1 MSGQA
6 YPALGESALSGPLVG
21 RAREIGT
28 AWTVLD
34 LARRGRGQ
42 VLGVTGGPGVGKS
55 RLAAEIGL
63 LARRL
68 GFEVHAGACRAD
80 GTTTTTTTTAYLVWQ
95 PIWRALFAVDPSL
108 EIAEQ
113 RVRLR
118 ATIAGRDRGSDE
130 RAPLLAPVVDL
141 PMPDS
146 DLTAPLEPQ
155 ARTDLLRSLLL
166 DQVRMLAAATP
177 LLLVLEDCHWI
188 DPASRALLDFL
199 ARNLADRPVLLVATS
214 RPPEQAAA
222 GLAAL
227 AFLPHFTELRVGDL
241 LAEDAER
248 LVAQRIRSLR
258 GEDGDVPP
266 AVVRQIVAWAGGNPF
281 HLEELVAFLL
291 AGGTDPLEPGVLAG
305 LDRPEDLRR
314 LVLARTERLDAG
326 EKATIEVAS
335 VIGERFAAAWI
346 RGSHPAAGTPEQ
358 VRRHLERLAEL
369 DLTRQFTNSP
379 EPEYAFKHAITREA
393 VYESL
398 SAHERAALHEA
409 VASYLERAHAD
420 RLSQLVHVL
429 AHHYQ
434 QTPNIAKRREWLQAA
449 ANAARGAFAT
459 DSAIGYYEALLALLP
474 AEQTGEPL
482 VELGDLLRL
491 ASRWADAERA
501 YTRALAVAGASDRR
515 VRAAATRG
523 LGSVL
528 PYTRPAGQA
537 LRQAVDRLGE
547 AVMEFQR
554 LEDWPGLAA
563 TLERLAWTSWEL
575 GDFDGALAASEQQLT
590 IATRAGDLVGV
601 SAALE
606 NKGVVRWLTGNH
618 AAALP
623 LLEEALEVATGAR
636 YRPGVILA
644 ANDLGGVCF
653 EDGDHVRAI
662 RHFRRALS
670 VAEEIGDRRMAAR
683 VIGNL
688 GEAHRRQ
695 GEYGRAVRCFGHAF
709 RAAAEIGDRP
719 NMMIQAGNLA
729 MAVAAQGR
737 EPEAEQ
743 LYARVVRLARQ
754 LAAQYALC
762 EWLHQQ
768 ARFLAAAGRPRE
780 AERANREALEIAAEH
795 GQAGVELR
803 ARLLSLRLQVQL
815 GRRDR
820 GDAVRELRVLRN
832 DRVDPPEQAAVLDA
846 LWQLDPSQEQA
857 RQEAAGLYRMLHER
871 APTVEYQE
879 AYERLAGVTLPPGPP
894 LPPPPPGVGRA
905 PLDVAQ
911 VLEQLDLAVQQTRSE
926 SSGEG

>member
-1 MSGQA
+1 M
-6 YPALGESALSGPLVG
+6 
-21 RAREIGT
+21 
-28 AWTVLD
+28 
-34 LARRGRGQ
+34 
-42 VLGVTGGPGVGKS
+42 
-55 RLAAEIGL
+55 
-63 LARRL
+63 
-68 GFEVHAGACRAD
+68 
-80 GTTTTTTTTAYLVWQ
+80 
-95 PIWRALFAVDPSL
+95 LFRS
-108 EIAEQ
+108 Q

-118 ATIAGRDRGSDE
+118 ATVAGRDRGSDE

-155 ARTDLLRSLLL
+155 ARTELLRSLLL
-166 DQVRMLAAATP
+166 DQVRTLAAATP

-188 DPASRALLDFL
+188 DPASRALLEFL

-214 RPPEQAAA
+214 RPPEQAAP
-222 GLAAL
+222 GLAL
-227 AFLPHFTELRVGDL
+227 AFLPHFTEMRVSDL
-241 LAEDAER
+241 PAEDAER

-291 AGGTDPLEPGVLAG
+291 AGGTDPLEPGVLTG

-335 VIGERFAAAWI
+335 VIGARFAAAWI
-346 RGSHPAAGTPEQ
+346 CGSHPAAGTPEQ
-358 VRRHLERLAEL
+358 VLRHLERLAEL
-369 DLTRQFTNSP
+369 DLTRRFTDSP

-398 SAHERAALHEA
+398 SAHERAARHEA
-409 VASYLERAHAD
+409 VASYLERAYPD

-434 QTPNIAKRREWLQAA
+434 QTPNVAKRREWLKAA
-449 ANAARGAFAT
+449 ADAARGAFAA

-474 AEQTGEPL
+474 QEQTGEPL
-482 VELGDLLRL
+482 IELGDLLRL
-491 ASRWADAERA
+491 AARWADAERV
-501 YTRALAVAGASDRR
+501 YDRALAVAGTSDRR

-537 LRQAVDRLGE
+537 LRQAVDRLRQ
-547 AVMEFQR
+547 AVVEFQR

-606 NKGVVRWLTGNH
+606 NKGVVRWLTGQH

-653 EDGDHVRAI
+653 EGGDHVRAI
-662 RHFRRALS
+662 RHFGQALA

-695 GEYGRAVRCFGHAF
+695 GEYGRAVRCLAHAF

-729 MAVAAQGR
+729 MAVAAQGH

-768 ARFLAAAGRPRE
+768 ARLLAAVGRPQE

-795 GQAGVELR
+795 RQAGVELR
-803 ARLLSLRLQVQL
+803 ARLLSLRLQVKL
-815 GRRDR
+815 GRMDR

-832 DRVDPPEQAAVLDA
+832 DQVDPPEQAAVLDA
-846 LWQLDPSQEQA
+846 LWQLDPSQELA

-871 APTVEYQE
+871 APTVEYRE
-879 AYERLAGVTLPPGPP
+879 AYERLVGVALPPGPP
-894 LPPPPPGVGRA
+894 LLPPPPSVGRA
-905 PLDVAQ
+905 PLDIAQ
-911 VLEQLDLAVQQTRSE
+911 VLEQLDLAIQQTRSE
-926 SSGEG
+926 TSGEG